1 MDSSILAI
9 EKERIIRSVLEKY
22 YSNNDEDILFLI
34 KTLLRK
40 EMTDILMAEEIDKVD
55 SIELNQKQVI
65 LVVGVNGVGKTT
77 TSINLSA
84 SLAVLGKKILLI
96 DLDPQGNATTGVGF
110 NKGDIERSV
119 YEVFNGSCEIEDAI
133 LNTKFKNLSI
143 LPSSLQLAG
152 IDIELLE
159 KGREDPTFQKAFQL
173 RDKLNAV
180 REYYDYIIIDCPPT
194 LGLIT
199 TNALTASDSVI
210 IPVQCEFFALEGI
223 TQLLNAI
230 MLTQKKLNPSLKLE
244 GVLLTMF
251 DSKTNLG
258 IEVIEEIRSYFKE
271 KVYTTIIPRL
281 IRLAEAPSHG
291 KPIIAYDPKSKGSQA
306 YLNLAR
312 EVIERNGNA

>member
-1 MDSSILAI
+1 MFPFTIFFDKIDLYNE
-9 EKERIIRSVLEKY
+9 EKGDIMGKIISLV
-22 YSNNDEDILFLI
+22 
-34 KTLLRK
+34 
-40 EMTDILMAEEIDKVD
+40 
-55 SIELNQKQVI
+55 NQK
-65 LVVGVNGVGKTT
+65 GGVGKTT

-110 NKGDIERSV
+110 NKGDIDRSV
-119 YEVFNGSCEIEDAI
+119 YEVFNGNCEIEDAI
-133 LNTKFKNLSI
+133 LRTKFKNLSI

-152 IDIELLE
+152 IDIELME
-159 KGREDPTFQKAFQL
+159 KGREDPNFQKGYQL
-173 RDKLNAV
+173 KGQIEKIKDIF
-180 REYYDYIIIDCPPT
+180 DYVIIDCPPS

-199 TNALTASDSVI
+199 TNALSASDSVI

-223 TQLLNAI
+223 TQLLNAV
-230 MLTQKKLNPSLKLE
+230 MLTQKKLNPTLKLE

-291 KPIIAYDPKSKGSQA
+291 KPIIAYDPKSKGSAA
-306 YLNLAR
+306 YLNLAK

>member
-1 MDSSILAI
+1 MG
-9 EKERIIRSVLEKY
+9 KIISLV
-22 YSNNDEDILFLI
+22 
-34 KTLLRK
+34 
-40 EMTDILMAEEIDKVD
+40 
-55 SIELNQKQVI
+55 NQK
-65 LVVGVNGVGKTT
+65 GGVGKTT

-84 SLAVLGKKILLI
+84 SLAMYDKKVLLL

-110 NKGDIERSV
+110 NKGDIEKSV
-119 YEVFNGSCEIEDAI
+119 YDVFNGTCEVNDVV
-133 LNTKFKNLSI
+133 LKTKFRNLSL

-173 RDKLNAV
+173 RDKLNTV
-180 REYYDYIIIDCPPT
+180 REYYDYVIIDCPPT

-230 MLTQKKLNPSLKLE
+230 MLTQKKLNPNLKLE

-258 IEVIEEIRSYFKE
+258 IEVIEEIRSYFKD

-306 YLNLAR
+306 YLNLAK

>member
-1 MDSSILAI
+1 MG
-9 EKERIIRSVLEKY
+9 KIISLV
-22 YSNNDEDILFLI
+22 
-34 KTLLRK
+34 
-40 EMTDILMAEEIDKVD
+40 
-55 SIELNQKQVI
+55 NQK
-65 LVVGVNGVGKTT
+65 GGVGKTT

-84 SLAVLGKKILLI
+84 SLAMYGKSVLLL

-110 NKGDIERSV
+110 NKGDIEKSV
-119 YEVFNGSCEIEDAI
+119 YDVFNGTAEVNEVV
-133 LNTKFKNLSI
+133 LRTKFKNLSL

-159 KGREDPTFQKAFQL
+159 KGRENPTFQKAFQL
-173 RDKLNAV
+173 REKLNVV
-180 REYYDYIIIDCPPT
+180 RENYDYIIIDCPPS

-230 MLTQKKLNPSLKLE
+230 MLTQKKLNPNLKLE

-306 YLNLAR
+306 YLNLAK